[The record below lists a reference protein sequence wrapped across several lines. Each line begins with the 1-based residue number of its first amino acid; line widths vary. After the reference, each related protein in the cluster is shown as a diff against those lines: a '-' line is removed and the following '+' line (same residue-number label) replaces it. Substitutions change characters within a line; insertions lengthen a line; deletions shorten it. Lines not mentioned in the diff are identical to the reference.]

1 MLKITQHSGS
11 YRDDR
16 GPGTV
21 CDLWSTQAWWT
32 PSLTSEACPNRYLWV
47 RLGEHHLWR
56 WEGPEQLFRVTDFFP
71 HPGFNK
77 DLRAHDHNDDIM
89 LIRLPRKAH
98 LGPAVQPLNLS
109 QTCVSPGT
117 QCLISGWGAVSSPKG
132 TVLLTTQSLVS
143 HADGLNPLCFSV
155 SAFSSDR

>member
-1 MLKITQHSGS
+1 MCALLKITQHSGS
-11 YRDDR
+11 YKNDR
-16 GPGTV
+16 APESV
-21 CDLWSTQAWWT
+21 WLVEHLSPWWT
-32 PSLTSEACPNRYLWV
+32 PGLTSEACPNRYLWV
-47 RLGEHHLWR
+47 RLGEHHLWQ
-56 WEGPEQLFRVTDFFP
+56 WEGPEQLFPATDFFP

-77 DLRAHDHNDDIM
+77 DLRAHDHSDDIM

-132 TVLLTTQSLVS
+132 KALPTI
-143 HADGLNPLCFSV
+143 NPLWLMLRV
-155 SAFSSDR
+155 